1 MSTKNM
7 RDLTLIQRYIKPMTK
22 ENTAPKTD
30 KNPERTQFGTK
41 DVTPEEKTTLVRG
54 VFDSVA
60 DNYDVMN
67 DLMSGGLHRIWKDR
81 LIRMIR
87 PKPRMACLDV
97 AGGTGDIAFR
107 LRKKGGPSCYITV
120 FDLNQNMLSVGRDR
134 AIDKG
139 WINDFEWIT
148 GNAEKL
154 PFPDNHF
161 DLYTIAFGLRNVTHI
176 DTALAEAA
184 RVLKPGG
191 RFFCLEFSHVKQPAL
206 AKAYDLYSFTA
217 LPKMGQII
225 AKDADSYQYLAE
237 SIRKFPKQEHL
248 VQRMIDAGLKNC
260 SFSNLSAGI
269 VAIHSGT
276 KP

>member
-1 MSTKNM
+1 
-7 RDLTLIQRYIKPMTK
+7 MTQNTNK
-22 ENTAPKTD
+22 DTAP
-30 KNPERTQFGTK
+30 NPESTQFGTK
-41 DVTPEEKTTLVRG
+41 TVSAEEKTTLVRG

-60 DNYDVMN
+60 DNYDIMN
-67 DLMSGGLHRIWKDR
+67 DLMSGGLHRLWKDR

-87 PKPRMACLDV
+87 PKPRMKCLDV

-107 LRKKGGPSCYITV
+107 IRKKAGPSADITI

-139 WINDFEWIT
+139 WINKFDWIT
-148 GNAEKL
+148 GNAETL

-161 DLYTIAFGLRNVTHI
+161 DVYTIAFGLRNVTHI
-176 DTALAEAA
+176 DTALKEAT

-191 RFFCLEFSHVKQPAL
+191 RFFCLEFSHVQQPIL

-217 LPKMGQII
+217 LPKIGEIV
-225 AKDADSYQYLAE
+225 AKDRESYQYLAE
-237 SIRKFPKQEHL
+237 SIRKFPKQQEL
-248 VQRMIDAGLKNC
+248 IERMTQAGLKNC
-260 SFSNLSAGI
+260 SFSSLSAGI
-269 VAIHSGT
+269 VAIHTGT